1 MPTRRDALMIGAGL
15 ALGSGAVAWWQR
27 RSTSG
32 PPALPDRVANPN
44 AALRRY
50 GHGAM
55 PPESLGPL
63 SLDSVTYLPPA
74 PPPSRGPRVYTLDVL
89 ESRHPVSVDQAIDA
103 WTFGGGLPGPVLR
116 GYDGDRLE
124 ITLRNRTRRPHNL
137 HFHGR
142 HDVDADGWE
151 PVAPGG
157 ETVYRLEA
165 GPPGLHPY
173 HCDFTPTEDHI
184 GAGLYGLLVVDPVRR
199 RPKAREI
206 ALVLGGFDVDGDG
219 RSELFGWNGV
229 AGYYAKFPI
238 KVGVGELVRV
248 YLANMVMDRPLAS
261 FHLHA
266 ETFDLYRSGTSAV
279 PQERTDIVTLGPAE
293 RAVLEFR
300 LPRRGRYMFHP
311 HQTDLAE
318 AGAMGWFAAI

>member
-1 MPTRRDALMIGAGL
+1 MVTRRDAVMVGAGL
-15 ALGSGAVAWWQR
+15 AVGAGGIAWW
-27 RSTSG
+27 RSRPVA
-32 PPALPDRVANPN
+32 PPPPLPANPN
-44 AALRRY
+44 APLRRY

-55 PPESLGPL
+55 PPEPLGPL
-63 SLDSVTYLPPA
+63 SLDRVTQVPRAQQAGP
-74 PPPSRGPRVYTLDVL
+74 GPRPITLEVVEARL
-89 ESRHPVSVDQAIDA
+89 PVSVDQSIDA
-103 WTFGGGLPGPVLR
+103 WTFGGSLPGPILR
-116 GYDGDRLE
+116 AHDGEQLE

-151 PVAPGG
+151 PVPPGG

-165 GPPGLHPY
+165 GPAGLHPY

-184 GAGLYGLLVVDPVRR
+184 GAGLYGLLIVDGALP
-199 RPKAREI
+199 RPPAREF
-206 ALVLGGFDVDGDG
+206 AMVLGGFDTNGDG

-229 AGYYAKFPI
+229 AGFYAKFPI
-238 KVGVGELVRV
+238 KVPAGDLVRV

-266 ETFDLYRSGTSAV
+266 ETFAVYRSGTSMV
-279 PQERTDIVTLGPAE
+279 PDERTDIVTLGPAE
-293 RAVLEFR
+293 RAVIEFR

-318 AGAMGWFAAI
+318 AGAMGWFAAV